1 MEATSFIALSRQS
14 ALQREMSAIAN
25 NIANVNTAGFKGQ
38 RVLFAEYLEE
48 PRFGE
53 KISYVIDKAIAFD
66 MSEGT
71 LQVTAND
78 YDLTVSGDGF
88 FVVETPAGPRYT
100 RTGTFKPNENGELV
114 TTEGYA
120 VLDSNNNPVSVPMDQ
135 GPLLIDEFGFI
146 RTQDGAEI
154 SQIQIVAFDNPQ
166 TLQRAGTNLF
176 VSLEEPIQP
185 QTARV
190 VQGALE
196 SSNVNA
202 VGEIT
207 RMIEVHRSYE
217 RTSNLIQQEHD
228 RMRDGIRRLG
238 KPSSGA

>member
-14 ALQREMSAIAN
+14 ALQREMSTIAN

-53 KISYVIDKAIAFD
+53 KLSYVIDKAIAFD
-66 MSEGT
+66 MSEGP
-71 LQVTAND
+71 LMVTAND
-78 YDLTVSGDGF
+78 YDLTVSGDGY
-88 FVVETPAGPRYT
+88 FVVGTPAGPRYT
-100 RTGTFKPNENGELV
+100 RTGSFKPDENGELV
-114 TTEGYA
+114 TTEGHA
-120 VLDSNNNPVSVPMDQ
+120 VLDANNNPVSIPMDQ

-166 TLQRAGTNLF
+166 TLQRAGNNLF
-176 VSLEEPIQP
+176 VSLEEPIVP
-185 QTARV
+185 QDSRV

-196 SSNVNA
+196 GSNVNA

-207 RMIEVHRSYE
+207 RMIEIHRSYE